1 MPLHPRPIR
10 ETSRPCEPSL
20 TERIVAAFRFSRAG
34 RLHRPDHLDH
44 NRKALESQ
52 TFHLSRSCM
61 PSITFIE
68 YEGAVHTVEAQT
80 GRSVMQAAVD
90 NMVPGII
97 GDCGGYCS
105 CATCHGYIE
114 RAWLPKIL

>member
-1 MPLHPRPIR
+1 MPR
-10 ETSRPCEPSL
+10 
-20 TERIVAAFRFSRAG
+20 
-34 RLHRPDHLDH
+34 
-44 NRKALESQ
+44 
-52 TFHLSRSCM
+52 
-61 PSITFIE
+61 ITFIE

-105 CATCHGYIE
+105 CATCHGYIDA
-114 RAWLPKIL
+114 AWLHKLVPPAADEAAMLECAVEPKAASRLTCQIAVTPELDGLVVRLPVSQL